1 MLFPFCRELKNV
13 PYKVSPGCKAAK
25 PKPEFLLMAADQQS
39 LAANK
44 EVIFLGAIIS
54 IIKIQINVNT
64 FGKIFKASKVWKN
77 VV

>member
-1 MLFPFCRELKNV
+1 
-13 PYKVSPGCKAAK
+13 
-25 PKPEFLLMAADQQS
+25 MAADQQS